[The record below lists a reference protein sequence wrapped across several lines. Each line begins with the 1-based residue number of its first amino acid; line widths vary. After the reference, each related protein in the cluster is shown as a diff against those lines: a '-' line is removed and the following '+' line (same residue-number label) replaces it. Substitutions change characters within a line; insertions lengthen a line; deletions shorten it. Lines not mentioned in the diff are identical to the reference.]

1 LPTPNS
7 SYIAP
12 LFFPDLLAPN
22 PKLTYQAMLM
32 LLSTFTLL
40 DTLSTPAGLS
50 VGLAELNPLVTAL
63 GINLWVIFRL
73 VLLAY
78 LLAVFLVGY
87 RYFQK
92 QQRKTALLMLK
103 ASLVLLNIFIGAIVV
118 NNLMLLA
125 KPI

>member
-12 LFFPDLLAPN
+12 LFFPDLLSPN

-50 VGLAELNPLVTAL
+50 AGLAELNPLVTAL
-63 GINLWVIFRL
+63 GINIWVIFRL
-73 VLLAY
+73 VLLVY

-87 RYFQK
+87 RHFQK
-92 QQRKTALLMLK
+92 QQCKTALLMLK